1 MVGAH
6 ICLWR
11 IRTSGQQSGSV
22 HRNQL
27 SRTYHFVCLAR
38 VELDLAVLCPIFDL
52 RILIQNSF
60 ANRNMR
66 TDVTVRRFSWPLP
79 AALIAVLALMV
90 LFPTPSHAYAGPG
103 AGFAVLSSFWTLFV
117 AFLYS
122 AYAFLTWPLRH
133 LLRLLRRR
141 KGSGKAQIKRAV
153 ILGFDG
159 MDPELAERFIGEGML
174 PNLARLQQQGT
185 FRKLRTTFPP
195 ISPVAWS
202 TFMTGV
208 NPGKHNIYDFLARD
222 QNNYLP
228 FLSSAEIRGPKRSV
242 KIGKYTIP
250 LGKARIKGMRRG
262 TPFWHWLGEA
272 GIFSS
277 VIRVP
282 VTFPPEKFSGVLLS
296 GMCVPDL
303 KGSQGTF
310 CFCTTRREGDKFREG
325 GVRIPIH
332 RNGSVLKTY
341 IPGPDDP
348 LAGEQSRELRAHFE
362 IRPHLDR
369 AQAQITTDSEQFTL
383 KVGEYSEWISV
394 KFKAGLGF
402 SARGI
407 CKFYL
412 KEVSPEVEVYV
423 TPVNIDPG
431 RPDLP
436 IAHPVTYSIYLAK
449 LFGPYATLGLAED
462 TWALNEKVLDDS
474 AFLAQCYSNH
484 HDREQMLFDALE
496 KTKQGLC
503 ACVFDTTDRVQH
515 MFWRYLEEDH
525 PAARDVPRDQRPQVI
540 PDLYRRMDDLVGRVM
555 QQIDGDTLLL
565 VVSDHGFKSFARC
578 VNVNAWLHQNGY
590 LALKPG
596 KTESGDWFEDVDWS
610 RTRAYTMGLNGL
622 YLNLKGRERQGIV
635 KPGADAEALK
645 KDLQSKL
652 DGLTDP
658 ASGKT
663 GITNVFDCDTTYA
676 GPYVDNAPDLIVG
689 YAAGFR
695 ASWDSVMGKVTTQIF
710 EDNLKAWSGDH
721 CIDPRLVPGVLFS
734 NRKIADE
741 KPEIVDVAPTML
753 QLFGLKI
760 PAYIDGN
767 AWAVT
772 APNA

>member
-1 MVGAH
+1 MKGK
-6 ICLWR
+6 
-11 IRTSGQQSGSV
+11 
-22 HRNQL
+22 HRHL
-27 SRTYHFVCLAR
+27 LTIWIAAL
-38 VELDLAVLCPIFDL
+38 
-52 RILIQNSF
+52 
-60 ANRNMR
+60 
-66 TDVTVRRFSWPLP
+66 
-79 AALIAVLALMV
+79 ALIALLPA
-90 LFPTPSHAYAGPG
+90 PSYAYAGPG

-122 AYAFLTWPLRH
+122 AYAFVTWPLRH

-141 KGSGKAQIKRAV
+141 KSSGKAQIKRAV

-159 MDPELAERFIGEGML
+159 MDPELAERFIGEGKL
-174 PNLARLQQQGT
+174 PNLAKLQQQGT
-185 FRKLRTTFPP
+185 FRKLRTTFPA

-228 FLSSAEIRGPKRSV
+228 FLSSAEIKGPKRTIKV
-242 KIGKYTIP
+242 GKYTIP
-250 LGKARIKGMRRG
+250 LGKPQIKGMRRG
-262 TPFWHWLGEA
+262 TPFWHWLGKA

-282 VTFPPEKFSGVLLS
+282 VTFPPEKFPGVLLS

-310 CFCTTRREGDKFREG
+310 CLCTTRREGEKFREG
-325 GVRIPIH
+325 GVRIPIE
-332 RNGSVLKTY
+332 RNGSVLQTY
-341 IPGPDDP
+341 VPGPDDP
-348 LAGEQSRELRAHFE
+348 LADGQSRELRAEFE
-362 IRPHLDR
+362 IRPEVGK
-369 AQAQITTDSEQFTL
+369 AQAHIVLDSERFTL
-383 KVGEYSEWISV
+383 KVGAYSQWVSV

-402 SARGI
+402 TARGI

-412 KEVSPEVEVYV
+412 KEVSPEVEIYV

-462 TWALNEKVLDDS
+462 TWALNEKVLDDD

-503 ACVFDTTDRVQH
+503 ACVFDTTDRIQH

-525 PAARDVPRDQRPQVI
+525 PAARDVPRDQRPSVI
-540 PDLYRRMDDLVGRVM
+540 PDLYRRMDELVGRVM
-555 QQIDGDTLLL
+555 QEIDGDTLLL

-578 VNVNAWLHQNGY
+578 VNLNAWLHQNGY
-590 LALKPG
+590 LALNSG
-596 KTESGDWFEDVDWS
+596 KAESGDWFEDVDWS

-622 YLNLKGRERQGIV
+622 YLNVKGRERQGIV
-635 KPGADAEALK
+635 QSGADAEALK
-645 KDLQSKL
+645 EELRGKL

-658 ASGKT
+658 ASGKV
-663 GITNVFDCDTTYA
+663 GITNVFDCDATYA

-741 KPEIVDVAPTML
+741 KPAIVDVAPTIL
-753 QLFGLKI
+753 KLFGVTL
-760 PAYIDGN
+760 PGNLDGK
-767 AWAVT
+767 AWTVAT
-772 APNA
+772 EASS

>member
-1 MVGAH
+1 M
-6 ICLWR
+6 R
-11 IRTSGQQSGSV
+11 RERETS
-22 HRNQL
+22 RWL
-27 SRTYHFVCLAR
+27 C
-38 VELDLAVLCPIFDL
+38 VL
-52 RILIQNSF
+52 
-60 ANRNMR
+60 
-66 TDVTVRRFSWPLP
+66 
-79 AALIAVLALMV
+79 LALSLV
-90 LFPTPSHAYAGPG
+90 LLSPVQSHAYAGPG
-103 AGFAVLSSFWTLFV
+103 AGFAVLSSLWTLFV

-133 LLRLLRRR
+133 LLRLFRRR
-141 KGSGKAQIKRAV
+141 QSSGKAQIKRAV

-159 MDPELAERFIGEGML
+159 MDPELAQRFIAEGKL
-174 PNLARLQQQGT
+174 PNLAKLQQQGS
-185 FRKLRTTFPP
+185 FHKLRTTYPP

-222 QNNYLP
+222 EKSYLP
-228 FLSSAEIRGPKRSV
+228 FLSSVEIKGPKRSL

-250 LGKARIKGMRRG
+250 LGKAQVKGMRRG
-262 TPFWHWLGEA
+262 TPFWHWLGKA

-282 VTFPPEKFSGVLLS
+282 VTFPPEKFEGVLLS

-310 CFCTTRREGDKFREG
+310 CFCTTRKEVEKFREG
-325 GVRIPIH
+325 GVRVPIE
-332 RNGSVLKTY
+332 RDGKTYRSY

-348 LAGEQSRELRAHFE
+348 LAESGGRELRSEFE
-362 IRPHLDR
+362 IRPDPAKHQAEVILDTER
-369 AQAQITTDSEQFTL
+369 CTL
-383 KVGEYSEWISV
+383 KVGEYSDWMSM

-412 KEVSPEVEVYV
+412 KEITPEVEVYV

-431 RPDLP
+431 KPDLP

-462 TWALNEKVLDDS
+462 TWALNEKVLDDD

-496 KTKQGLC
+496 KTKSGLC

-515 MFWRYLEEDH
+515 MFWRYFEEGH
-525 PAARDVPRDQRPQVI
+525 PAAREANGNKRPEVI
-540 PDLYRRMDDLVGRVM
+540 PDLYRKMDDLIGKVM
-555 QQIDGDTLLL
+555 KQVDSDTLLL

-578 VNVNAWLHQNGY
+578 VNINAWLHQNGY
-590 LALKPG
+590 LALKTG
-596 KTESGDWFEDVDWS
+596 RTESGDWFEDVDWS
-610 RTRAYTMGLNGL
+610 RTRAYTMGLNGI
-622 YLNLKGRERQGIV
+622 YLNVKGREREGVVQSGTEV
-635 KPGADAEALK
+635 ESLK
-645 KDLQSKL
+645 EELRSKL
-652 DGLTDP
+652 DGLQDP
-658 ASGKT
+658 ESGKV
-663 GITNVFDCDTTYA
+663 GITNVFDCDATYA
-676 GPYVDNAPDLIVG
+676 GPYVENAPDLLVG
-689 YAAGFR
+689 YTAGYR

-710 EDNLKAWSGDH
+710 EDNLRAWSGDH
-721 CIDPRLVPGVLFS
+721 CIDPREVPGVLFS

-741 KPEIVDVAPTML
+741 NPAIVDIAPTIL
-753 QLFGLKI
+753 KLFGVALPGNFDGKPWTVTGESLPKMG
-760 PAYIDGN
+760 PA
-767 AWAVT
+767 AF
-772 APNA
+772 P